1 MVDEQRLKTYSE
13 PRRFHQRCRL
23 PSLYPNPTSQLIA
36 QKNRI
41 RLWKSSSGGWRR
53 HPSTPI
59 SWTQAIRQAALLSY
73 DECQTTSWARSGNGS
88 ECDENEE
95 RRELHAGVMVDERA
109 SKDPGARVIDGFS
122 LSANTAVRLFVASSG
137 LSISNATSA

>member
-1 MVDEQRLKTYSE
+1 MGVRMSQRLGGLIGALVAAC
-13 PRRFHQRCRL
+13 RRYLGQLYGGVYVRIVRL
-23 PSLYPNPTSQLIA
+23 L
-36 QKNRI
+36 
-41 RLWKSSSGGWRR
+41 
-53 HPSTPI
+53 
-59 SWTQAIRQAALLSY
+59 
-73 DECQTTSWARSGNGS
+73 TTSWARSGNGS